1 MYLLEHVAK
10 LVVTK
15 QRHQHALEYDVHQT
29 SVQRRM
35 LEHVEDARDAAA
47 RRVAAEEALQLVV
60 NRAQHLGLGNDARA
74 HARVLVT

>member
-1 MYLLEHVAK
+1 
-10 LVVTK
+10 
-15 QRHQHALEYDVHQT
+15 
-29 SVQRRM
+29 M
-35 LEHVEDARDAAA
+35 LEHVEDARDAAP